1 MAPLRARLR
10 GDRGETLAE
19 VLVAIVI
26 LGLAGVA
33 VVGGLGLA
41 VKSSDI
47 HRKETTG
54 GAYVKSF
61 AEAIETYVGTSGATN
76 YKPCA
81 ATDAYQVPA
90 VMSRLSLPAGF
101 TATQDAAKAVGPTGA
116 LTGCATD
123 TGIQQVTLHVSSADH
138 RATESLTIV
147 LRDPCDPSVVTPC
160 TS

>member
-1 MAPLRARLR
+1 MAPR

-19 VLVAIVI
+19 VLVAVVI
-26 LGLAGVA
+26 LGIAGVA

-61 AEAIETYVGTSGATN
+61 AEAIEDYVGTGGATH

-81 ATDAYQVPA
+81 AADAYKVGA
-90 VMSRLSLPAGF
+90 VMSAFSLPAGF
-101 TATQDAAKAVGPTGA
+101 TATQDPAKSVGPTGA
-116 LTGCATD
+116 VSSSCTSD
-123 TGIQQVTLHVSSADH
+123 TGIQQLTLHVASADN
-138 RATESLTIV
+138 RATESLTLV
-147 LRDPCDPSVVTPC
+147 LRNPCDPSVTAC